1 MPFTY
6 LAHQAPALALK
17 RRWPRS
23 FDGAALALGTMAP
36 DWAYALAGS
45 RLAFDAHSALGVV
58 LFCTPAAVVA
68 AMALRQV
75 APVLFA
81 YLPSQGLLP
90 LRRLTALGLRR
101 ASAPTAFTSALLGAV
116 TH

>member
-23 FDGAALALGTMAP
+23 FDGVALALGTMAP

-58 LFCTPAAVVA
+58 LFCTPA
-68 AMALRQV
+68 RQ
-75 APVLFA
+75 
-81 YLPSQGLLP
+81 
-90 LRRLTALGLRR
+90 RRSSGS
-101 ASAPTAFTSALLGAV
+101 ASAWRAGWPRRQPGNKRAEMCSLSSGVSGRRTSGEL
-116 TH
+116 